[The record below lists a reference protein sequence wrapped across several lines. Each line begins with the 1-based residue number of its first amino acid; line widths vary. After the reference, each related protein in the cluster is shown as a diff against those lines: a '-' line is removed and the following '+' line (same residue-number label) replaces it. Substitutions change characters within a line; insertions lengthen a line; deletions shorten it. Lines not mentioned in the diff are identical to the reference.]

1 MCTVY
6 VSSTEGIES
15 ALRRFKDK
23 CDREGVKIEYEKN
36 LAFRSKKQRER
47 DRQQVKMYRRRARK
61 RQKHK
66 SAVIA
71 ATTKRYQQKTGK
83 AVVPTPIREF

>member
-1 MCTVY
+1 MCTVF
-6 VSSTEGIES
+6 VSSTEGLES

-23 CDREGVKIEYEKN
+23 CDRECVKAEYEKN

-61 RQKHK
+61 QRKRKQ
-66 SAVIA
+66 AVIS
-71 ATTKRYQQKTGK
+71 ATTKRYQEKTGK
-83 AVVPTPIREF
+83 AV